1 MPDEVVA
8 LLDESGRWT
17 HRERHQ
23 HHRFAIE
30 VPAGTTELRLRFGW
44 EPPDLGSE
52 HLGNGLNLS
61 LFGPAGFR
69 GSLAPASVGRE
80 VTIGE
85 TDASLG
91 FLTGPIAPGAWSLVI
106 GASEIL
112 NDGVESGELTWHL
125 EAAATIA
132 GGAGAHRSERRS
144 TASAMPTARL
154 PRGAAGWYR
163 GDLHSHTTHSDGEIS
178 VSDRVRGAV
187 ARGQDFLAITDH
199 NTVSHFR
206 ELDGWPDGITPIR
219 GSEVTTF
226 HGHMNC
232 FGLREVID
240 WRDAARGS
248 GAARIVEQAHAQG
261 ALISINHPSAFG
273 DPWCGGCHWDFALV
287 DFASIDAIEVWN
299 GRWRMPESDNN
310 GALAF
315 WTDLLDAGFRPTA
328 VSGTDSHSAEED
340 DYIALPMNRVHADDR
355 SEGAILDAIRRGRVV
370 LSSGPLLTFR
380 ARGSDGI
387 DVDLPGDQLPAD
399 GTLDLTVD
407 IARLEEPATLW
418 YVTSGSIVA
427 LGALE
432 AGDAHVVREGLAAQR
447 WWRLELR
454 QGSAAN
460 GDVLV
465 LTNPVYLAAGS
476 ARPPDSPPGPR

>member
-1 MPDEVVA
+1 MADGVVVS
-8 LLDESGRWT
+8 LLNQSGRWT

-30 VPAGTTELRLRFGW
+30 VPDGTAELRLRFHYD
-44 EPPDLGSE
+44 PPDLGSE

-69 GSLAPASVGRE
+69 GSAPPASLGQDIA
-80 VTIGE
+80 IGE
-85 TDASLG
+85 TDAPLG
-91 FLTGPIAPGAWSLVI
+91 FLAGPIAAGRWLLVI
-106 GASEIL
+106 GAGEIL

-125 EAAATIA
+125 EASARIDGARDVPRIDPELAAPAAREGRSPT
-132 GGAGAHRSERRS
+132 GG
-144 TASAMPTARL
+144 
-154 PRGAAGWYR
+154 PRWYR
-163 GDLHSHTTHSDGEIS
+163 GDLHSHTVHSDGEIT

-187 ARGQDFLAITDH
+187 ERGQDFLAITDH

-206 ELDGWPDGITPIR
+206 EIDTWPAVITPIR

-240 WRDAARGS
+240 WRDAARGN
-248 GAARIVEQAHAQG
+248 GAARIVELAHDQG

-287 DFASIDAIEVWN
+287 DYATIDAIEVWN

-340 DYIALPMNRVHADDR
+340 EYIALPMNHVYADDR
-355 SEGAILDAIRRGRVV
+355 SEGAILDGIRRGRVV
-370 LSSGPLLTFR
+370 LSSGPILTFR
-380 ARGSDGI
+380 ARGSSGADI
-387 DVDLPGDQLPAD
+387 VMPGEQLPVD
-399 GTLDLTVD
+399 ETFDLTVD
-407 IARLEEPATLW
+407 VEGLAEPATLW
-418 YVTSGSIVA
+418 LVTSGSIVA
-427 LGALE
+427 LGTFE
-432 AGDAHVVREGLAAQR
+432 SGDVHVVSERLVATK

-465 LTNPVYLAAGS
+465 VTNPVFVTTG
-476 ARPPDSPPGPR
+476 

>member
-1 MPDEVVA
+1 MPDVVVP
-8 LLDESGRWT
+8 LLDQSGEWT

-23 HHRFAIE
+23 HHQFEIQ
-30 VPAGTTELRLRFGW
+30 VPDGTTELRLRFRW

-69 GSLAPASVGRE
+69 GSMAPASVGKE

-85 TDASLG
+85 TVASLG
-91 FLTGPIAPGAWSLVI
+91 FLTGPIAAGQWLLVI
-106 GASEIL
+106 GAGEIL

-125 EAAATIA
+125 AAAAAIA
-132 GGAGAHRSERRS
+132 AGAGAQRTERRS
-144 TASAMPTARL
+144 TAPAIAKARP

-163 GDLHSHTTHSDGEIS
+163 GDLHSHTVHSDGEIT
-178 VSDRVRGAV
+178 VPDRVRGAIE
-187 ARGQDFLAITDH
+187 RGQDFLAITDH

-206 ELDGWPDGITPIR
+206 ELDAWPDGITPIR

-232 FGLREVID
+232 FGLRETID

-287 DFASIDAIEVWN
+287 DFATIDAIEVWN

-340 DYIALPMNRVHADDR
+340 EYIALPLNHVYADDR
-355 SEGAILDAIRRGRVV
+355 GEGAILEGIRRGRVV
-370 LSSGPLLTFR
+370 LSSGPILTFR

-387 DVDLPGDQLPAD
+387 DVDLPGEQLPAD
-399 GTLDLTVD
+399 GKLDLSVD
-407 IARLEEPATLW
+407 VQGLEEPATLW

-427 LGALE
+427 LGTDE
-432 AGDAHVVREGLAAQR
+432 PGDMHLVREGLVAKG

-465 LTNPVYLAAGS
+465 LTNPVFVTAG
-476 ARPPDSPPGPR
+476 